1 MFGLR
6 GITEVTPSF
15 ITLTLYHTVGVV
27 SIPEVKIIAIL
38 SKSGVDMDD
47 VGVI

>member
-15 ITLTLYHTVGVV
+15 ITLTLYHTVGIM
-27 SIPEVKIIAIL
+27 SIPKMKIIAIL
-38 SKSGVDMDD
+38 SKSGVDMGDT
-47 VGVI
+47 GVI